1 MEKENISSNYE
12 KKTMF
17 NQYQIKIIS
26 QIDSILLS
34 IDNSYNIFESI
45 FNLEDFDSL
54 KSFISN
60 ITIRGII
67 DYISK
72 LIDEKKIKIEESE
85 SNLKLICD
93 TINPLELI
101 LNKKNSDNNNI
112 NKDNNEDIKKIKVEE
127 KIISKSQLNNNNLK
141 LIKTLNLHKDWI
153 TKILIFPLGNIIS
166 VSYDNSINYYDSNFN
181 LLQKIQNAHN
191 KGINYIDI
199 KDENNFVTCSIDKTI
214 KTWIKKENKFQINKI
229 IINAHDQDII
239 KVLYYSN
246 INLISCS
253 IAKNIK
259 IWEEKD
265 NNYQSVTA
273 LTHNDYIFSFLIL
286 EDKKILVSG
295 GEDGIIF
302 WKLNN
307 FEFIIHIEKTY
318 CGSCNSLCR
327 INKDYIIVNGRGNR
341 ISLKVISISQ
351 KNVVKEIFYPYT
363 CYGLCYI
370 KSKRIFLVGGVTR
383 DLKIY
388 EIDNFK
394 CIQTIKDA
402 HFNFISGFL
411 ELNNGNIISYG
422 NKNQSVIWSF

>member
-60 ITIRGII
+60 FTIREII

-72 LIDEKKIKIEESE
+72 LIEEKKIKIEENE

-101 LNKKNSDNNNI
+101 LNKKNSNNNNI
-112 NKDNNEDIKKIKVEE
+112 NKDNNEDIKKIKEEE

-181 LLQKIQNAHN
+181 ILQKIENAHN

-214 KTWIKKENKFQINKI
+214 KTWIKKENKFQINQI
-229 IINAHDQDII
+229 IINAHDKDII

-246 INLISCS
+246 RNLISCS

-265 NNYQSVTA
+265 NNYIMKNTFKDEKVICCI
-273 LTHNDYIFSFLIL
+273 LLLYDKNYLI
-286 EDKKILVSG
+286 SG
-295 GEDGIIF
+295 GEDGIKF
-302 WKLNN
+302 WNLIN
-307 FEFIIHIEKTY
+307 FKVIVSFKNTF
-318 CGSCNSLCR
+318 CGCWNSLSI
-327 INKDYIIVNGRGNR
+327 INEDYILTDGQNDIK
-341 ISLKVISISQ
+341 IISISQ
-351 KNVVKEIFYPYT
+351 KAIIKNIF
-363 CYGLCYI
+363 LNFDIISSIYI
-370 KSKRIFLVGGVTR
+370 KDR
-383 DLKIY
+383 KIILIGN
-388 EIDNFK
+388 EDKIIIMGADNFEI
-394 CIQTIKDA
+394 IQTY
-402 HFNFISGFL
+402 NNY
-411 ELNNGNIISYG
+411 LNNKGMIQLNDGSIATFGNDKTI
-422 NKNQSVIWSF
+422 KIWN